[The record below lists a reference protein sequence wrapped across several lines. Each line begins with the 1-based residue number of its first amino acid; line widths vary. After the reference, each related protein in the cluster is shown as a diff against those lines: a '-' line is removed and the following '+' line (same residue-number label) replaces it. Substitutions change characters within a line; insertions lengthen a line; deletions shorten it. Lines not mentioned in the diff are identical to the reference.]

1 MGEAQ
6 EAGVEA
12 EAFCG
17 IGFRSIFFITNNR
30 ATDGRELNAEL
41 MAASSFEGEF
51 DERAVAV
58 FFEKPVVGDGVAGER

>member
-6 EAGVEA
+6 ETGVEA

-17 IGFRSIFFITNNR
+17 IGFRSIFFITDNR

-51 DERAVAV
+51 DE
-58 FFEKPVVGDGVAGER
+58 